1 MRKDIYEGVLLHIM
15 SETKPNYKVLAGQ
28 FNCDYHTI
36 KRYYGAG
43 ISKELP
49 ILSKRN
55 QYKKTLTDDY

>member
-1 MRKDIYEGVLLHIM
+1 M
-15 SETKPNYKVLAGQ
+15 SETKPNYKVLARQ
-28 FNCDYHTI
+28 LNCDYHTI

-55 QYKKTLTDDY
+55 QNKKTLTDDY